1 MLNHHPN
8 RHPDTHP
15 DIYADNRPD
24 GSLNNQPILCLTFD
38 DGPDLVYTPQLLDLL
53 DYWQIPAAFFVVGRQ
68 ASAHPDLLRR
78 MEAAGH
84 TVGLHSN
91 IHKSVYLMTP
101 RQTAEDFRQSVET
114 LRAAGLHPKYYRPPW
129 GHATPA
135 SRRLA
140 GQYGLTPVY
149 WDVMAQDWK
158 ASITEDEIL
167 HRLLQRTGAAA
178 GQVPARPR
186 AAQLGTDHAD
196 QPGAAWSGTA
206 RPAGTRPGAIGGD
219 WFAAARPGETLPS
232 ERPGETRPGAIVC
245 LHDGRGRRQAP
256 QRMVHALGRAVE
268 MWKAEGF
275 RFVTLE
281 EFLSVYPKKATW
293 RRGL

>member
-1 MLNHHPN
+1 MLKHPYE
-8 RHPDTHP
+8 HPDRTM
-15 DIYADNRPD
+15 NSRPV
-24 GSLNNQPILCLTFD
+24 LCLTFD
-38 DGPDLVYTPQLLDLL
+38 DGPDPVYTPQLLELL
-53 DYWQIPAAFFVVGRQ
+53 ERWQVPAAFFVVGCQ
-68 ASAHPDLLRR
+68 AASHSDLLHR

-91 IHKSVYLMTP
+91 IHKSAYLMTP
-101 RQTAEDFRQSVET
+101 HQTAEDFRQSMEA
-114 LRAAGLHPKYYRPPW
+114 LRFAGLRPKYYRPPW
-129 GHATPA
+129 GHATRA

-167 HRLLQRTGAAA
+167 HRLLQRTGA
-178 GQVPARPR
+178 
-186 AAQLGTDHAD
+186 
-196 QPGAAWSGTA
+196 
-206 RPAGTRPGAIGGD
+206 IGGD
-219 WFAAARPGETLPS
+219 WFAAARPGM
-232 ERPGETRPGAIVC
+232 GPGALVC
-245 LHDGRGRRQAP
+245 LHDGRGRRQEP

-268 MWKAEGF
+268 IWKAEGF

-281 EFLSVYPKKATW
+281 EYLTAFPKKAAW

>member
-1 MLNHHPN
+1 MLKHPYE
-8 RHPDTHP
+8 HPDRTM
-15 DIYADNRPD
+15 NSRPV
-24 GSLNNQPILCLTFD
+24 LCLTFD
-38 DGPDLVYTPQLLDLL
+38 DGPDPVYTPQLLELL
-53 DYWQIPAAFFVVGRQ
+53 ERWQVPAAFFVVGRQ
-68 ASAHPDLLRR
+68 AAAHPDLLHR

-91 IHKSVYLMTP
+91 IHKSAYLMTP
-101 RQTAEDFRQSVET
+101 RQAAEDFRQSMEA
-114 LRAAGLHPKYYRPPW
+114 LRAAGLRPKYYRPPW

-167 HRLLQRTGAAA
+167 RRLLIRTGAA
-178 GQVPARPR
+178 
-186 AAQLGTDHAD
+186 
-196 QPGAAWSGTA
+196 
-206 RPAGTRPGAIGGD
+206 RPGTECATHRVGT
-219 WFAAARPGETLPS
+219 E
-232 ERPGETRPGAIVC
+232 RPGAIVC

-275 RFVTLE
+275 RFVTVE

>member
-1 MLNHHPN
+1 MLKHPYE
-8 RHPDTHP
+8 HPDRTM
-15 DIYADNRPD
+15 NSRPV
-24 GSLNNQPILCLTFD
+24 LCLTFD
-38 DGPDLVYTPQLLDLL
+38 DGPDPVYTPQLLELL
-53 DYWQIPAAFFVVGRQ
+53 ERWQVPAAFFVMGRQ
-68 ASAHPDLLRR
+68 AAAHPDLLHR

-91 IHKSVYLMTP
+91 IHKSAYLMTP
-101 RQTAEDFRQSVET
+101 RQAAEDFRQSMEA
-114 LRAAGLHPKYYRPPW
+114 LRSAGLRPKYYRPPW

-167 HRLLQRTGAAA
+167 RRLLIRTGAA
-178 GQVPARPR
+178 RPSTEC
-186 AAQLGTDHAD
+186 AAHRVGT
-196 QPGAAWSGTA
+196 
-206 RPAGTRPGAIGGD
+206 
-219 WFAAARPGETLPS
+219 E
-232 ERPGETRPGAIVC
+232 RPGAIVC

>member
-1 MLNHHPN
+1 MLKHPCE
-8 RHPDTHP
+8 HPDRTM
-15 DIYADNRPD
+15 NSRPV
-24 GSLNNQPILCLTFD
+24 LCLTFD
-38 DGPDLVYTPQLLDLL
+38 DGPDPVYTPQLLELL
-53 DYWQIPAAFFVVGRQ
+53 ERWQVPAAFFVVGRQ
-68 ASAHPDLLRR
+68 AAAHPDLLHR

-91 IHKSVYLMTP
+91 IHKSAYLMTP
-101 RQTAEDFRQSVET
+101 RQAAEDFRQSMEA
-114 LRAAGLHPKYYRPPW
+114 LRAAGLRPKYYRPPW

-167 HRLLQRTGAAA
+167 RRLLIRTGAAESESSEA
-178 GQVPARPR
+178 GS
-186 AAQLGTDHAD
+186 
-196 QPGAAWSGTA
+196 GAM
-206 RPAGTRPGAIGGD
+206 RPGEDPRLAKMRPGEDPRLAKMRPG
-219 WFAAARPGETLPS
+219 AARPGTECAAHRVGT
-232 ERPGETRPGAIVC
+232 ERPGAIVC

>member
-1 MLNHHPN
+1 MLSKHYN
-8 RHPDTHP
+8 RRPGKDPDK
-15 DIYADNRPD
+15 R
-24 GSLNNQPILCLTFD
+24 PILCLTFD
-38 DGPDLVYTPQLLDLL
+38 DGPDPVFTPQLLDLL
-53 DYWQIPAAFFVVGRQ
+53 DHWQILAAFFVVGRQ
-68 ASAHPDLLRR
+68 AAAHPDLLRR
-78 MEAAGH
+78 MEASGH
-84 TVGLHSN
+84 TVGLHSHT
-91 IHKSVYLMTP
+91 HKSAYLMSP
-101 RQTAEDFRQSVET
+101 RQTAKDFCQSVEA
-114 LRAAGLHPKYYRPPW
+114 LRTAGLHPKYYRPPW

-206 RPAGTRPGAIGGD
+206 RPAGTRPGETLPAVRPEVRSEVRPGAIGGD
-219 WFAAARPGETLPS
+219 WFAAARPGIT
-232 ERPGETRPGAIVC
+232 RPGMRPGAIVC

-268 MWKAEGF
+268 IWKAEGF

-281 EFLSVYPKKATW
+281 EYLTAFPKKAAW

>member
-1 MLNHHPN
+1 MLSKHYN
-8 RHPDTHP
+8 RRPGKDPDK
-15 DIYADNRPD
+15 R
-24 GSLNNQPILCLTFD
+24 PILCLTFD
-38 DGPDLVYTPQLLDLL
+38 DGPDPVYTPQLLDLL
-53 DYWQIPAAFFVVGRQ
+53 DHWQIPAAFFVVGRQ
-68 ASAHPDLLRR
+68 AAAHPDLLRR
-78 MEAAGH
+78 MEASGH
-84 TVGLHSN
+84 TVGLHSHT
-91 IHKSVYLMTP
+91 HKSAYIMSP
-101 RQTAEDFRQSVET
+101 RQTAKDFCQSVEA
-114 LRAAGLHPKYYRPPW
+114 LRTAGLHPKYYRPPW

-167 HRLLQRTGAAA
+167 HRLLLRTGAAA
-178 GQVPARPR
+178 GQAPSRPEVR
-186 AAQLGTDHAD
+186 PNVG
-196 QPGAAWSGTA
+196 QPGG
-206 RPAGTRPGAIGGD
+206 RPASDGS
-219 WFAAARPGETLPS
+219 AAP
-232 ERPGETRPGAIVC
+232 RPGAIVC

-268 MWKAEGF
+268 IWKAEGF

-281 EFLSVYPKKATW
+281 EYLTTFPKKAAW

>member
-1 MLNHHPN
+1 MLKHPYE
-8 RHPDTHP
+8 HPDRTM
-15 DIYADNRPD
+15 NSRPV
-24 GSLNNQPILCLTFD
+24 LCLTFD
-38 DGPDLVYTPQLLDLL
+38 DGPDPVYTPQLLELL
-53 DYWQIPAAFFVVGRQ
+53 ERWQVPVAFFVVGRQ
-68 ASAHPDLLRR
+68 AAAHPDLLHR

-91 IHKSVYLMTP
+91 IHKSAYLMTP
-101 RQTAEDFRQSVET
+101 RQAAEDFRQSMEA
-114 LRAAGLHPKYYRPPW
+114 LRFAGLRPKYYRPPW

-167 HRLLQRTGAAA
+167 RRLLIRTGAA
-178 GQVPARPR
+178 
-186 AAQLGTDHAD
+186 
-196 QPGAAWSGTA
+196 
-206 RPAGTRPGAIGGD
+206 RPGTEC
-219 WFAAARPGETLPS
+219 AAHRVGTE
-232 ERPGETRPGAIVC
+232 RPGAIVC

>member
-1 MLNHHPN
+1 MLKHPYE
-8 RHPDTHP
+8 HPDRTM
-15 DIYADNRPD
+15 NSRPV
-24 GSLNNQPILCLTFD
+24 LCLTFD
-38 DGPDLVYTPQLLDLL
+38 DGPDPVYTPQLLELL
-53 DYWQIPAAFFVVGRQ
+53 ERWQVPAAFFVVGRQ
-68 ASAHPDLLRR
+68 AAAHPDLLHR

-91 IHKSVYLMTP
+91 IHKSAYLMTP
-101 RQTAEDFRQSVET
+101 RQAAEDFRQSMEA
-114 LRAAGLHPKYYRPPW
+114 LRFAGLRPKYYRPPW

-167 HRLLQRTGAAA
+167 HRLLIRTGAAESESSEA
-178 GQVPARPR
+178 GS
-186 AAQLGTDHAD
+186 
-196 QPGAAWSGTA
+196 GAM
-206 RPAGTRPGAIGGD
+206 RPGEDPRLAKMRLG
-219 WFAAARPGETLPS
+219 AARPSTE
-232 ERPGETRPGAIVC
+232 RPGAIVC

-293 RRGL
+293 RRSL

>member
-1 MLNHHPN
+1 MLKHPYEY
-8 RHPDTHP
+8 PDRTM
-15 DIYADNRPD
+15 NSRPV
-24 GSLNNQPILCLTFD
+24 LCLTFD
-38 DGPDLVYTPQLLDLL
+38 DGPDPVYTPQLLELL
-53 DYWQIPAAFFVVGRQ
+53 ERWQVPAAFFVVGRQ
-68 ASAHPDLLRR
+68 AAAHPDLLHR

-91 IHKSVYLMTP
+91 IHKSAYLMTP
-101 RQTAEDFRQSVET
+101 IQAAEDFRQSMEA
-114 LRAAGLHPKYYRPPW
+114 LRFAGLRPKYYRPPW

-167 HRLLQRTGAAA
+167 RRLLIRTGAA
-178 GQVPARPR
+178 RPS
-186 AAQLGTDHAD
+186 T
-196 QPGAAWSGTA
+196 
-206 RPAGTRPGAIGGD
+206 
-219 WFAAARPGETLPS
+219 E
-232 ERPGETRPGAIVC
+232 RPGAIVC

-281 EFLSVYPKKATW
+281 EFLSIYPKKATW

>member
-1 MLNHHPN
+1 MLKHPYE
-8 RHPDTHP
+8 HPDRTM
-15 DIYADNRPD
+15 NSRPV
-24 GSLNNQPILCLTFD
+24 LCLTFD
-38 DGPDLVYTPQLLDLL
+38 DGPDPVYTPQLLELL
-53 DYWQIPAAFFVVGRQ
+53 ERWQVPAAFFVVGCQ
-68 ASAHPDLLRR
+68 AASHSDLLHR

-91 IHKSVYLMTP
+91 IHKSAYLMTP
-101 RQTAEDFRQSVET
+101 HQTAEDFRQSMEA
-114 LRAAGLHPKYYRPPW
+114 LRAAGLRPKYYRPPW

-158 ASITEDEIL
+158 ASIMEDEIL
-167 HRLLQRTGAAA
+167 HRLLIRTGAAESESSEA
-178 GQVPARPR
+178 GS
-186 AAQLGTDHAD
+186 
-196 QPGAAWSGTA
+196 GAM
-206 RPAGTRPGAIGGD
+206 RPGEDPRLAKMRLG
-219 WFAAARPGETLPS
+219 AARPGTECAAHRVST
-232 ERPGETRPGAIVC
+232 ERPGAIVC